1 MSLVKEIMNMKKLNV
16 TLAILVAAVMAGN
29 AEPPTTDPVGY
40 SSTTMSAGQYIY
52 SPTFVKNPT
61 YQGSGLISDVNLPVS
76 GVTADQVNPTSFTDN
91 RPNYPKAYVE
101 ILSGSYA
108 GIAYD
113 ITSSTSNSVG
123 CADLPSE
130 LSGTTVNFVIR
141 PHVILSD
148 LITPSSGFAEYS
160 DSISVYNQD
169 GTVSLRLFAGGIV
182 TLDDFET
189 DAGHTPIY
197 PGNAILINI
206 NGPVTLTSTGVVKTT
221 ITKVPVYQNV
231 NNFVGLMNP
240 SSNIKA
246 TSTTLASSLAAY
258 SDSATIY
265 SDDGL
270 FALQKIVLTDGTD
283 VTDDNFAALTTA
295 NDPTIKI
302 GNGMIVNVN
311 SDGYIVLNPAYTRTE

>member
-1 MSLVKEIMNMKKLNV
+1 
-16 TLAILVAAVMAGN
+16 
-29 AEPPTTDPVGY
+29 
-40 SSTTMSAGQYIY
+40 
-52 SPTFVKNPT
+52 
-61 YQGSGLISDVNLPVS
+61 
-76 GVTADQVNPTSFTDN
+76 
-91 RPNYPKAYVE
+91 VE

-130 LSGTTVNFVIR
+130 LSGTTVNFAIHS
-141 PHVILSD
+141 HVTLSD

-206 NGPVTLTSTGVVKTT
+206 NGPVKLTSSGVVKTT
-221 ITKVPVYQNV
+221 ITKVPVYPNV
-231 NNFVGLMNP
+231 NNFVGLMSP
-240 SSNIKA
+240 SANIKV
-246 TSTTLASSLAAY
+246 TSTTLASSLVAY

-295 NDPTIKI
+295 NDPTITI
-302 GNGMIVNVN
+302 SNGMIVNVN
-311 SDGYIVLNPAYTRTE
+311 SAGYIVLNPAYTRTE